1 MVFYEKRGRFIGQMI
16 SHNGKYGEIIG
27 IYPDFLLVKGENYNF
42 TINYRDMRILKD
54 GR

>member
-1 MVFYEKRGRFIGQMI
+1 MELCEKSEKFIGQII

-42 TINYRDMRILKD
+42 TINYRDLRKKKNAC
-54 GR
+54 